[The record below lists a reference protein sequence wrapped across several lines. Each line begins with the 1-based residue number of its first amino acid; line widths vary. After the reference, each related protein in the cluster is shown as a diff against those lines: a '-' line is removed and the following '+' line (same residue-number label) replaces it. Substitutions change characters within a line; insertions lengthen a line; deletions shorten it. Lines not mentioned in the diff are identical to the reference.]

1 MEKIDFKKAMKPLW
15 QPAAGKFSIVDVPAM
30 QFAMVDGRG
39 DPNTSPAYAH
49 AIEWLYAV
57 SYPLKFMSKKELGRD
72 YAVMPLE
79 GLWWADDTESFIK
92 RDKAAWHW
100 TMMVMQPVWITQE
113 MFAVAVDKAR
123 GKLGEPPAS
132 LRLETYAEGLSVQT
146 LHVGSYDDEGPVLQ
160 RLHAEFIPQNGLAE
174 TGRHHEIYL
183 SDPRRT
189 VPEKL
194 KTILRQPVRPA

>member
-1 MEKIDFKKAMKPLW
+1 
-15 QPAAGKFSIVDVPAM
+15 M

-39 DPNTSPAYAH
+39 DPNTSPAYAR
-49 AIEWLYAV
+49 AIEWLYSL
-57 SYPLKFMSKKELGRD
+57 SYPLKFMSKNELARD

-79 GLWWADDTESFIK
+79 GLWWADDMESFIK
-92 RDKAAWHW
+92 RDKKTWCW
-100 TMMVMQPVWITQE
+100 TMMVMQPDWITQE
-113 MFAVAVDKAR
+113 MFAAAVDKAR
-123 GKLGEPPAS
+123 AKLGEPPES

-146 LHVGSYDDEGPVLQ
+146 LHVGSYDEGGAVLQ
-160 RLHAEFIPQNGLAE
+160 RLHAEFVPENGLAE

-194 KTILRQPVRPA
+194 KTILRQPVRRL